1 MHKNDDE
8 NYDRQTELL
17 EKFLSKNDRAAFQK
31 ILNMNI
37 TSSSEKE
44 KMSGRFRNKSHLLK
58 SMKTKHPS
66 LYYDNFH
73 MNNNIQPN
81 YNLNVNNTEL
91 YNFNYNNNFKEN
103 QISSFKLDFHNILQD
118 PEYKDKCMRGN
129 YKWANLKFQQMKVN
143 LAKRKGIPVE
153 DLKMPKI
160 WTNKKQFKMEM
171 NGNEIKMSNNNEY
184 NTFRKNY
191 TTSTKE
197 TSKSNYIYNKYNK
210 FFKTKKNLKAINN
223 KIPSPKAGKTMNI
236 FNHNNSN

>member
-37 TSSSEKE
+37 TSNSEKE

-129 YKWANLKFQQMKVN
+129 YKWGSMKFQMMKLN
-143 LAKRKGIPVE
+143 LAKRKGIPLDNFE
-153 DLKMPKI
+153 MPKI
-160 WTNKKQFKMEM
+160 ADRRKNQMEM
-171 NGNEIKMSNNNEY
+171 NGHLVINNNPLA
-184 NTFRKNY
+184 NSVDIKRKN
-191 TTSTKE
+191 TVSGTSIGHNYRNSLRKLSSNDVIIRRQATQKLNPNVLKTEVKE
-197 TSKSNYIYNKYNK
+197 
-210 FFKTKKNLKAINN
+210 L
-223 KIPSPKAGKTMNI
+223 NI
-236 FNHNNSN
+236 EI

>member
-129 YKWANLKFQQMKVN
+129 YKWGSMKFQMIKLN
-143 LAKRKGIPVE
+143 LAKRKGVPIDNFQMAKLPE
-153 DLKMPKI
+153 RRK
-160 WTNKKQFKMEM
+160 NQMEM
-171 NGNEIKMSNNNEY
+171 NGHLVMNNYPLTKSVNIE
-184 NTFRKNY
+184 RKN
-191 TTSTKE
+191 TVNNHSIGHNIRNKLGRLSSQEIGVKRHPTQKIQPRIKTEFKE
-197 TSKSNYIYNKYNK
+197 
-210 FFKTKKNLKAINN
+210 L
-223 KIPSPKAGKTMNI
+223 NI
-236 FNHNNSN
+236 EI